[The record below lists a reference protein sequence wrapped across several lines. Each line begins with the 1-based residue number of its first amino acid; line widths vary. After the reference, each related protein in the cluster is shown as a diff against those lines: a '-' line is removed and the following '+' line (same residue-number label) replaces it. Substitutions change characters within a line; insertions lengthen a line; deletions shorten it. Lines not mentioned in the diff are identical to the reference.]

1 MCILVSL
8 YIVLSNTF
16 NTNTNDSIIFQFIN
30 MIMNVYSLGI
40 TSMCIEL
47 SDIIEMLYPLIIDMQ
62 LRYTPL
68 HYASIYGHEKIVEQ
82 LLKAGASHSA
92 VDKVST

>member
-1 MCILVSL
+1 
-8 YIVLSNTF
+8 
-16 NTNTNDSIIFQFIN
+16 
-30 MIMNVYSLGI
+30 MIMNVYSLVI

-47 SDIIEMLYPLIIDMQ
+47 SDIIEMSYPLFIDMQ
-62 LRYTPL
+62 DGYTPL
-68 HYASIYGHEKIVEQ
+68 HYASKNGHEKIVEQ

>member
-1 MCILVSL
+1 
-8 YIVLSNTF
+8 
-16 NTNTNDSIIFQFIN
+16 

-68 HYASIYGHEKIVEQ
+68 HYASKIW
-82 LLKAGASHSA
+82 
-92 VDKVST
+92 T

>member
-16 NTNTNDSIIFQFIN
+16 NTCTNDSNIFQFID
-30 MIMNVYSLGI
+30 MIMNIYSLGI
-40 TSMCIEL
+40 ASMCIEL
-47 SDIIEMLYPLIIDMQ
+47 SVIEKLYPLFIDMQ
-62 LRYTPL
+62 RKCTPL
-68 HYASIYGHEKIVEQ
+68 HYATKNGDEKIVEQ

-92 VDKVST
+92 VDEVST

>member
-1 MCILVSL
+1 
-8 YIVLSNTF
+8 
-16 NTNTNDSIIFQFIN
+16 

-47 SDIIEMLYPLIIDMQ
+47 SVIEMSYPLFIDMQ
-62 LRYTPL
+62 DGYTPL
-68 HYASIYGHEKIVEQ
+68 HYASKNGDKKIVEQ

-92 VDKVST
+92 VDEVST